1 MSLYLARLISFL
13 SSPIFII
20 IPIPF
25 TLVYWA
31 TNNSLYAL
39 QWTIFS
45 MGFLLLIGIFM
56 LYSVKYKIFS
66 DLDVSKREQRPLLF
80 FFLTVI
86 SCIYLVSIYLLKGP
100 SVLYIG
106 MLGVLTAI
114 FVVAIINTRIKA
126 SIHVATVT
134 AVVLTL
140 GLMYNIPA
148 YAIVIIPI
156 IAWARITT
164 KRHTMQETVM
174 GAAIGSLLILFMYI
188 VVKFVLGK

>member
-1 MSLYLARLISFL
+1 
-13 SSPIFII
+13 
-20 IPIPF
+20 
-25 TLVYWA
+25 
-31 TNNSLYAL
+31 
-39 QWTIFS
+39 

-56 LYSVKYKIFS
+56 LYSVKHKIFS

-80 FFLTVI
+80 FFLTIV
-86 SCIYLVSIYLLKGP
+86 SCIYLLAVYVLNGP

-114 FVVAIINTRIKA
+114 LTIAIINTRIKA

-140 GLMYNIPA
+140 GLMYDIPA
-148 YAIVIIPI
+148 YAIIVIPI
-156 IAWARITT
+156 IAWARIKT

-174 GAAIGSLLILFMYI
+174 GATIGSLLILFMYI
-188 VVKFVLGK
+188 VVKFVLGQ

>member
-1 MSLYLARLISFL
+1 MSLYLARFISFL

-20 IPIPF
+20 TPIPF
-25 TLVYWA
+25 SLVYWA
-31 TNNSLYAL
+31 TDNSLYAL
-39 QWTIFS
+39 KWTIFS

-56 LYSVKYKIFS
+56 LYSVKHKIFS

-80 FFLTVI
+80 FFLTI
-86 SCIYLVSIYLLKGP
+86 TSCIYLLCVYILNGP
-100 SVLYIG
+100 SVLYFG

-114 FVVAIINTRIKA
+114 LTIAIVNTRIKA

-148 YAIVIIPI
+148 YAIIIIPI
-156 IAWARITT
+156 VAWARIKT
-164 KRHTMQETVM
+164 KRHTMQETIM
-174 GAAIGSLLILFMYI
+174 GATIGSLLILCMYI
-188 VVKFVLGK
+188 VVKFILGK